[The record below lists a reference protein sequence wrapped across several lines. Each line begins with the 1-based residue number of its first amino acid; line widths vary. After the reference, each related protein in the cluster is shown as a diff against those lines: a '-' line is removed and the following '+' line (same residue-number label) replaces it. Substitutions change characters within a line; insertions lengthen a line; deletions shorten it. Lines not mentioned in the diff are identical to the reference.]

1 MDMLKHIIKN
11 LILNKVVATIFI
23 LQIVLSIV
31 TLSEISYQRDILN
44 VIKSNIDKINIDLDN
59 TFTFNYLGFFDYD
72 KHNEFITDLND
83 FFGSQD
89 LGISIGPTIRNIE
102 HIPNEKEYYNKII
115 NLNEDNYIKDN
126 YTNLNTII
134 ISKSVL
140 DKMDIKVI
148 SGDIL
153 NQEDFSMKTE
163 KRIPILASKEFV
175 DILRLGDE
183 ITVSNEK
190 SYIIKGFFDYD
201 IKWFGK
207 NGVDGELQ
215 DFKSMFIEPFV
226 YEKGNIDLEMLFNGL
241 MLFNTTNLK
250 GGQVIEKIQQIAF
263 QNGMD
268 VVIKSM
274 EEEVNLI
281 MSESK
286 EEVKVI
292 YFMSTVIIVLMLL
305 GILTVVIYSIKEN
318 VRKIGIYK
326 TAGFSNTRVKI
337 IMLSQWIIYIVIGVI
352 ISIGCIWFKNNTVN
366 EVIQYDMQF
375 LIYDLAKYSYF
386 DTMIISIILTIFVLL
401 IVVCASK
408 KIDKINISNLI
419 GGRF

>member
-226 YEKGNIDLEMLFNGL
+226 YEKGNIDLEMLFDGL

-286 EEVKVI
+286 EEVKAI